1 MLTALDLFVF
11 VFNIYVS
18 SIKELK
24 NFMCVLGLL
33 LNNNNKKGSWA
44 FVWFTFTH
52 IGFLNIL
59 KSRDRYST
67 EIWQKVPR
75 YKIGKR
81 RRTLDPVGWVIL
93 PVGQDNSHVTCYRNA
108 VSGAGG

>member
-33 LNNNNKKGSWA
+33 LNNNNKKGS
-44 FVWFTFTH
+44 
-52 IGFLNIL
+52 
-59 KSRDRYST
+59 
-67 EIWQKVPR
+67 
-75 YKIGKR
+75 
-81 RRTLDPVGWVIL
+81 
-93 PVGQDNSHVTCYRNA
+93 
-108 VSGAGG
+108 